1 MRKELF
7 YNPALLTERIAEEIS
22 DRRRIGRLKGT
33 IASGLSKDQI
43 SSREFIDMASKTNA
57 IKTAYHLVANVGT
70 WTLLAKTLI
79 PEITVHAFE
88 PIPLYQQGYLDST
101 AKLDRVT
108 LHKVSAGSDNQHEKF
123 NFSGRSS
130 SFLEVSENL
139 LKMFPN
145 EKKVGEITVEMVK
158 LDDYVTKNNLPL
170 PDLMK
175 LDVKGYELEVLKNA
189 LNCMKHCR
197 YIILEVSFIEL
208 HIGQSLFDEVV
219 YFMGQHHYRV
229 HAFPYRMHLNQPF
242 HMADVLFENTLYN
255 D

>member
-1 MRKELF
+1 
-7 YNPALLTERIAEEIS
+7 
-22 DRRRIGRLKGT
+22 
-33 IASGLSKDQI
+33 
-43 SSREFIDMASKTNA
+43 MASKTNA
-57 IKTAYHLVANVGT
+57 IKTAYDLVANVGT

-130 SFLEVSENL
+130 RFLEVSENL

-219 YFMGQHHYRV
+219 YFMGKHHYSV

-242 HMADVLFENTLYN
+242 HMADVLFKNTLYN